1 MFYFSLIF
9 IPFPFFCLHL
19 RWFPVRLGL
28 PIRLWLSIRLG
39 LPIRLGLSVG
49 LRLSVGGS
57 CGSCCCH
64 VRVVHNSGRLLSLLW
79 NNRLNTWD
87 QKVKLIL
94 SIREHLFLKFNFFQN
109 LKNICF
115 KTRNSPLTQSELLEH
130 RICIKLLLYMFY
142 EINFK

>member
-28 PIRLWLSIRLG
+28 PIWLG

-49 LRLSVGGS
+49 LGLSIRLGLSVGLRLSIGGS

-64 VRVVHNSGRLLSLLW
+64 VRVVHNSRRLLSLLVTDAADD
-79 NNRLNTWD
+79 NTHDKDD
-87 QKVKLIL
+87 QTNDWTHDHSDAKAGCGSGTYVTGRTTPDSSGTAVVKG
-94 SIREHLFLKFNFFQN
+94 
-109 LKNICF
+109 
-115 KTRNSPLTQSELLEH
+115 
-130 RICIKLLLYMFY
+130 
-142 EINFK
+142 